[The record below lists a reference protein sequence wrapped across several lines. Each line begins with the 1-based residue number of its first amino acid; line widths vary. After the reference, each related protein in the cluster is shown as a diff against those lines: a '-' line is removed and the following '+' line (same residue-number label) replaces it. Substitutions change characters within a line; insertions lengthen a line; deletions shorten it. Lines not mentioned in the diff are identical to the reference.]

1 MAAGRRDILDTLKLL
16 KELVEDSEIL
26 YCKPKAEKMRN
37 LSKTLEI
44 EVNEFT
50 KRIVNSEKNNTK
62 NTCGDCKHF
71 KGFIN
76 SDLGDCIEHSFLN
89 IHSWSNI
96 CQNSFEKI
104 GGNYNE

>member
-16 KELVEDSEIL
+16 KELVEDSETP
-26 YCKPKAEKMRN
+26 YCKSKSEKMRN

-50 KRIVNSEKNNTK
+50 KINNTK

-76 SDLGDCIEHSFLN
+76 SDLGDCIERSLLN

-96 CQNSFEKI
+96 CQSSFEKI